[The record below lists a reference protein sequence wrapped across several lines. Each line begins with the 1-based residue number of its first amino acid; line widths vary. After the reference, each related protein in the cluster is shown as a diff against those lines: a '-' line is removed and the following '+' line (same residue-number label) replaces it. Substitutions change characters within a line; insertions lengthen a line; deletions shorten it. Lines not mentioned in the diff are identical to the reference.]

1 MPWRY
6 AALLVALLPV
16 TLTGAQPPSWRIRDA
31 PAAMRPVIARAD
43 LVIASLQDAV
53 LRELNDT
60 YAAGGADV
68 AIRTCHIDT
77 TLTTFR
83 FAREG
88 IAAGRTS
95 DRLRSPS
102 NRAPKWAA
110 ETVAAWAGHAAR
122 EIDGFAFD
130 LGDRVG
136 VLRPIAQRERC
147 LECHG
152 PVERLSPTV
161 RATLADRYPVDR
173 AIGFREGDI
182 RGWFWVEMP
191 KPSRKH

>member
-1 MPWRY
+1 MTWRH
-6 AALLVALLPV
+6 AALLFALLPV
-16 TLTGAQPPSWRIRDA
+16 SLAGAQPPSWRIREA
-31 PAAMRPVIARAD
+31 PAEVRPAIARAD
-43 LVIASLQDAV
+43 LVIASLHDAV
-53 LRELNDT
+53 LRELND
-60 YAAGGADV
+60 AFAQGGAEI
-68 AIRTCHIDT
+68 AIRGCHLDT

-95 DRLRSPS
+95 DRLRSPT

-110 ETVAAWAGHAAR
+110 ETVQAWAGHAAR

-136 VLRPIAQRERC
+136 VLRPIVQRERC
-147 LECHG
+147 AACHG
-152 PVERLSPTV
+152 PVERLSPGV
-161 RATLADRYPVDR
+161 RAVLAERYPADRAV
-173 AIGFREGDI
+173 GFREGEI

-191 KPSRKH
+191 KVRPWR